1 MEENSPSSV
10 KQIVYPVREYPVG
23 SPRVAFS
30 PTNTGFNAPQEFSN
44 GVYFIGIGGIGISA
58 IARMMLLEGAEVSGS
73 DTTFTLVTDEL
84 EKLGAKIFIGH
95 NPGNIPEQTTLVI
108 YTIAISDTNPELVEA
123 KKRGLTTLS
132 YPEALGK
139 ISREKFTIAVSG
151 THGKTTTTGMM
162 AKIFMDAGKEPT
174 VIVGSF
180 LKGEKSNF
188 IAGSGPFIVE
198 ACEYRRSF
206 LNLSPR
212 ILVITNVD
220 EDHLDY
226 YKDLDDIQGAFR
238 ELAQKVPA
246 DGFIV
251 CNPNHPKFFPV
262 LNGVKAKIIDY
273 TKEGLIPPLVLPGAH
288 NKENAQAAIS
298 VARALGLPEEIIE
311 RSLAAFQGTWRRFDY
326 KGTTRSG
333 AYIYDDYA
341 HHPAEVRATILGF
354 REKFPGKKLTII
366 FQPHLY
372 SRTRDH
378 LQAFAESLSLAD
390 QVIVL
395 PIYASREIDPGDI
408 KSEDIAHLLGEN
420 GRVAE
425 GFSRVMPVLGLLSP
439 NDVVVT
445 MGAGDVYKV
454 GEEILGTDPELLT

>member
-1 MEENSPSSV
+1 MTEQG
-10 KQIVYPVREYPVG
+10 KQKVH
-23 SPRVAFS
+23 
-30 PTNTGFNAPQEFSN
+30 
-44 GVYFIGIGGIGISA
+44 FIGIGGIGISA

-73 DTTFTLVTDEL
+73 DATLTLVTDEL
-84 EKLGAKIFIGH
+84 EKLGAKIFIEH
-95 NPGNIPEQTTLVI
+95 NLANIPEETTLVI
-108 YTIAISDTNPELVEA
+108 YTIAISETNPELVEA
-123 KKRGLTTLS
+123 KKRGLTVLS

-151 THGKTTTTGMM
+151 THGKTTTTAML
-162 AKIFMDAGKEPT
+162 AKIFMDAAKEPT

-226 YKDLDDIQGAFR
+226 YKDLDDIEGAFR
-238 ELAQKVPA
+238 ELAQRVPP

-251 CNPNHPKFFPV
+251 CNPNHPNLLPV
-262 LNGVKAKIIDY
+262 LNGVSAKIVDY
-273 TKEGLIPPLVLPGAH
+273 TKEGSIPPLVLPGEH

-298 VARALGLPEEIIE
+298 VARALGLPEELIQT
-311 RSLAAFQGTWRRFDY
+311 SLAAFQGTWRRFDY
-326 KGTTRSG
+326 KGTTRTG

-341 HHPAEVRATILGF
+341 HHPAEVRASILGF

-372 SRTRDH
+372 SRTKEH
-378 LQAFAESLSLAD
+378 LQAFAQSLSLAD

-395 PIYASREIDPGDI
+395 PIYASRETDPGDI
-408 KSEDIAHLLGEN
+408 KSEDLARLLTEKGK
-420 GRVAE
+420 VAE
-425 GFSRVMPVLGLLSP
+425 GFSRVALLLGLLSA

-454 GEEILGTDPELLT
+454 GEEILGAGPEVLT

>member
-1 MEENSPSSV
+1 MNEMV
-10 KQIVYPVREYPVG
+10 KKEVVH
-23 SPRVAFS
+23 
-30 PTNTGFNAPQEFSN
+30 
-44 GVYFIGIGGIGISA
+44 FIGIGGIGISA

-73 DTTFTLVTDEL
+73 DTSFTLVTDEL

-95 NPGNIPEQTTLVI
+95 NPGNIPEQTTLLI
-108 YTIAISDTNPELVEA
+108 YTIAISKTNPELVEA
-123 KKRGLTTLS
+123 KKRGLATLS

-151 THGKTTTTGMM
+151 THGKTTTTAML

-188 IAGSGPFIVE
+188 IAGTGPFIVE

-206 LNLSPR
+206 LNLSPGVL
-212 ILVITNVD
+212 IITNVD

-226 YKDLDDIQGAFR
+226 YKNLADIQSAFR
-238 ELAQKVPA
+238 ELAQRVPS
-246 DGFIV
+246 DGFII
-251 CNPNHPKFFPV
+251 CNPNLPKLSPV
-262 LNGVKAKIIDY
+262 LLGASAKIVDY
-273 TKEGLIPPLVLPGAH
+273 TKEAAVPPLFLPGEH

-298 VARALGLPEEIIE
+298 AARALGLPEELIQT
-311 RSLAAFQGTWRRFDY
+311 SLAAFQGTWRRFDY
-326 KGTTRSG
+326 KGTTKTG

-341 HHPAEVRATILGF
+341 HHPAEVRASILGF
-354 REKFPGKKLTII
+354 REKFPDKKLTII

-372 SRTRDH
+372 SRTKEH
-378 LQAFAESLSLAD
+378 LQAFAQSLSLAD

-395 PIYASREIDPGDI
+395 PIYASREVDPGDI
-408 KSEDIAHLLGEN
+408 KSEDLALLLGEK
-420 GRVAE
+420 GKTAE
-425 GFSRVMPVLGLLSP
+425 GFSRVAPLLGLLSAS
-439 NDVVVT
+439 DVVVT

-454 GEEILGTDPELLT
+454 GEEILGTDLEVLT